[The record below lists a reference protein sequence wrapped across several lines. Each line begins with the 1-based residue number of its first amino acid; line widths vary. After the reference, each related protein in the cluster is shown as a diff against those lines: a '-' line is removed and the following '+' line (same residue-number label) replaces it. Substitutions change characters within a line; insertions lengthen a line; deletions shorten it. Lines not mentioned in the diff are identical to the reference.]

1 MMIININ
8 WQRLLLGEFS
18 LRRVISSVLFIYVC
32 LTIYAYFL
40 TDGIIFLP
48 RPSSYGNVR
57 ELVGFKEQGLM
68 LNSSNG
74 NQIAAVYLPKPGAN
88 YTILHSHGNAEDLGD
103 VLFILRKMQ
112 GLGFS
117 VFAYDYQGYGQ
128 SSGTPSETNAYA
140 DINAAYSY
148 LTQNLQIPAQQIL
161 VYGRSI
167 GSGPSVDLAS
177 RQPVGGL
184 ILESP
189 FLSIS
194 RFLAS
199 FNVFPF
205 DKFPNLA
212 KIKQVKSPVLIMH
225 GRKDQVIPFAQGE
238 ELYNAANPPKQNLW
252 IDTAGHN
259 DFIDEA
265 GEKYDRAMQEFQ
277 ILVSQHRASS

>member
-1 MMIININ
+1 MIINVN
-8 WQRLLLGEFS
+8 WRRLLLGEFS
-18 LRRVISSVLFIYVC
+18 LRRVIFSLLFIYAC

-40 TDGIIFLP
+40 TDGLIFLP
-48 RPSSYGNVR
+48 RPSSYGNVQ
-57 ELVGFKEQGLM
+57 ELVGTKEQGLR
-68 LNSSNG
+68 LNSSNN

-103 VLFILRKMQ
+103 ILFILRKIQ
-112 GLGFS
+112 GLGFN

-128 SSGTPSETNAYA
+128 SGGTPSEINAYA
-140 DINAAYSY
+140 DINTAYNY
-148 LTQNLQIPAQQIL
+148 LTQNLQIPAKQIL
-161 VYGRSI
+161 IYGRSI

-194 RFLAS
+194 RFLAN
-199 FNVFPF
+199 FNIFPF

-212 KIKQVKSPVLIMH
+212 KIKQVRSPVLVMH
-225 GRKDQVIPFAQGE
+225 GRKDQVIPFIQGE

-252 IDTAGHN
+252 IDNADHN

-265 GEKYDRAMQEFQ
+265 GEKYDRSMTEFQ
-277 ILVSQHRASS
+277 VLARQHGATS

>member
-1 MMIININ
+1 MIININ
-8 WQRLLLGEFS
+8 WQRLLIGEFS

-32 LTIYAYFL
+32 VAIYAYFF
-40 TDGIIFLP
+40 TDGMIFLP
-48 RPSSYGNVR
+48 RSSSYSNVQ
-57 ELVGFKEQGLM
+57 ELVGSREQGLM
-68 LNSSNG
+68 LNSSNS

-103 VLFILRKMQ
+103 VLFILRKIQ
-112 GLGFS
+112 GLGFN

-128 SSGTPSETNAYA
+128 SGGTPSETNAYA

-148 LTQNLQIPAQQIL
+148 LTQSLQIPATQIL

-199 FNVFPF
+199 FNIFPF

-212 KIKQVKSPVLIMH
+212 KITQVRSPVLIMH

-252 IDTAGHN
+252 EDTAGHN
-259 DFIDEA
+259 DFIDAA
-265 GEKYDRAMQEFQ
+265 GERYDRVLKEFQ
-277 ILVSQHRASS
+277 LLVIQHWAAN

>member
-1 MMIININ
+1 MIINVN
-8 WQRLLLGEFS
+8 WRRILLGEFS
-18 LRRVISSVLFIYVC
+18 WRRVISSLLFIYTC

-40 TDGIIFLP
+40 TDGMIFLP
-48 RPSSYGNVR
+48 RPSSYKNVQ
-57 ELVGFKEQGLM
+57 ELVGTREQGLM
-68 LNSSNG
+68 LNSNNN
-74 NQIAAVYLPKPGAN
+74 NQIAAVYLPKLGSN

-103 VLFILRKMQ
+103 ILFILRKIQ
-112 GLGFS
+112 GLGFN

-128 SSGTPSETNAYA
+128 SGGRASETNAYA
-140 DINAAYSY
+140 DINTAYNY
-148 LTQNLQIPAQQIL
+148 LTQNLQIPAKQIL

-194 RFLAS
+194 RFLAN
-199 FNVFPF
+199 FNIFPF

-212 KIKQVKSPVLIMH
+212 KIKQVRSPLLVMH

-252 IDTAGHN
+252 VDNAGHN
-259 DFIDEA
+259 DLIDEA
-265 GEKYDRAMQEFQ
+265 GEKYDRSMTEFQ
-277 ILVSQHRASS
+277 ALASQQATSN

>member
-1 MMIININ
+1 MIININ
-8 WQRLLLGEFS
+8 WQRFLIGEFS
-18 LRRVISSVLFIYVC
+18 LRRVIFSVLFIYVC
-32 LTIYAYFL
+32 LAIYAYFL

-48 RPSSYGNVR
+48 RPSSYGNVQ
-57 ELVGFKEQGLM
+57 ELVGSREQGLM
-68 LNSSNG
+68 LNSN
-74 NQIAAVYLPKPGAN
+74 NDNKIAAVYLPKPGAN

-103 VLFILRKMQ
+103 VLFILRKVQ
-112 GLGFS
+112 GLGFN

-128 SSGTPSETNAYA
+128 SGGSPSETNAYA
-140 DINAAYSY
+140 DINAAYRY
-148 LTQNLQIPAQQIL
+148 LTQNLQIPAKQIL

-225 GRKDQVIPFAQGE
+225 GRKDQVIPFTQGE
-238 ELYNAANPPKQNLW
+238 ELYNAANSPKQNLW
-252 IDTAGHN
+252 VDTAEHN

-265 GEKYDRAMQEFQ
+265 GERYDRAMKEFQ
-277 ILVSQHRASS
+277 LLASQHGAAK